1 MLRAT
6 MSEATTN
13 QQKHAVP
20 AAIKIKFPPGMF
32 NQGIGSMLLK
42 PFF

>member
-1 MLRAT
+1 

-20 AAIKIKFPPGMF
+20 AAIKMKFPPGMF
-32 NQGIGSMLLK
+32 NITKALFLDDRGETHD
-42 PFF
+42 